1 MDTIFWLIVMVVF
14 LVAEASSVT
23 LVSVWF
29 AGGALAALIA
39 TLLGAQLWLQLVLFF
54 LVSGILLAALRP
66 LAKKYWKPRLTK
78 TNVDALVGSQGYVTA
93 EIDNLSATGQVKLG
107 AMEWSARSAGGEV
120 IAVGTLVQVERIEGV
135 KAIVSPVPVKESV
148 S

>member
-1 MDTIFWLIVMVVF
+1 MGTIFWFIVMVIF
-14 LVAEASSVT
+14 LLAEAGTVA

-39 TLLGAQLWLQLVLFF
+39 ALLGGKLWLQLVLFF

-66 LAKKYWKPRLTK
+66 VTKKYWKPRLAK
-78 TNVDALVGSQGYVTA
+78 TNVDALVGAQGYVTA
-93 EIDNLSATGQVKLG
+93 EIDNLNATGQIKLSG
-107 AMEWSARSAGGEV
+107 MEWTARSESGEV
-120 IAVGTLVQVERIEGV
+120 IAPGTLVQVQRIEGV
-135 KAIVSPVPVKESV
+135 KAIVSPVPVKQTV